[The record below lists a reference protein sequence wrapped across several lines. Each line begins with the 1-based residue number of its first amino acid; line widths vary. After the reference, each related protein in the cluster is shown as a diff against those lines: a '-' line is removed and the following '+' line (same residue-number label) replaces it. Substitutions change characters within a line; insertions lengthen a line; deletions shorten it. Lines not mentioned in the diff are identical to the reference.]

1 MDRQRAANFGLSSAA
16 KRGPKL
22 VSSRLQISATSVHIS
37 HSGCQLVELFDRC
50 QRKTGN
56 QNFILKRYNVFAG

>member
-22 VSSRLQISATSVHIS
+22 VSSRLQISTLVHIF
-37 HSGCQLVELFDRC
+37 HV
-50 QRKTGN
+50 
-56 QNFILKRYNVFAG
+56 

>member
-1 MDRQRAANFGLSSAA
+1 MDCQRTANFGLSSAA

-22 VSSRLQISATSVHIS
+22 VSSRLHIS
-37 HSGCQLVELFDRC
+37 TTGVCISHLGYRLVELSVHF

-56 QNFILKRYNVFAG
+56 QNFILKR